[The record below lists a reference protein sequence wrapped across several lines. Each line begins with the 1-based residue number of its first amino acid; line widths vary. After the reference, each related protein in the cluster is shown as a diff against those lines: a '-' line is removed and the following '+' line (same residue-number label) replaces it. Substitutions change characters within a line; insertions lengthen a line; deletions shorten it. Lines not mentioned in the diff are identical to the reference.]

1 MKKTKDLL
9 KKQEEIK
16 EKVFT
21 NKKSN
26 NIIKTI
32 YNPLKVNCKIYKR
45 GSGLF
50 MKETNEALENKEK
63 LELKEF
69 INKRVLNNINLFSK
83 EELSIIKENDTLVE
97 KLYMLGFLDN
107 I

>member
-1 MKKTKDLL
+1 
-9 KKQEEIK
+9 
-16 EKVFT
+16 
-21 NKKSN
+21 
-26 NIIKTI
+26 
-32 YNPLKVNCKIYKR
+32 
-45 GSGLF
+45 

>member
-50 MKETNEALENKEK
+50 MKDERIKLRKRKFIKLLSKICLDLNIENYEKEIEK
-63 LELKEF
+63 FLSN
-69 INKRVLNNINLFSK
+69 NKR
-83 EELSIIKENDTLVE
+83 
-97 KLYMLGFLDN
+97 G
-107 I
+107 

>member
-1 MKKTKDLL
+1 MKTKEYFR
-9 KKQEEIK
+9 KNGK
-16 EKVFT
+16 KVFT
-21 NKKSN
+21 NNKKN

-50 MKETNEALENKEK
+50 MKETNEVLEDKNK
-63 LELKEF
+63 LNLKEF
-69 INKRVLNNINLFSK
+69 TNKRIMENVNLFSK
-83 EELSIIKENDTLVE
+83 EELTILRNNKTLIE
-97 KLYMLGFLDN
+97 KIYIWGLLDG